1 MRFPLHNSN
10 AVYKTFRSIELFL
23 VVLTIGMAW
32 LSGSYNASPSI
43 GWQLNGFLF
52 LFALFSLWN
61 PYEKSILHKR
71 LYIFCNM
78 LLFVAG
84 TFLLLPLDIQFYW
97 TIIKACFLLS
107 LQDVITVLLIVVFVN
122 ISITYFRYADIA
134 EMSRSTGFTVP
145 ENPKSVILGT
155 LSYYI
160 GSSVFCIILSIILL
174 SERQSR
180 MRAESLSKE
189 VETLSASLERSR
201 IARDIHDSLGHLLTT
216 LDIHLEVAQKL
227 RDRDL
232 NQSIDAL
239 DTAKQLSTQCL
250 QEVRNAVQSIRKT
263 EFDLNQSLMMLV
275 EHMSPTLQIRTDCRF
290 PVVPLQM
297 GHQIYCI
304 VQEALTNVQKHA
316 QATQVSLCGYVDEQ
330 AIILSIEDNG
340 IGFEIHAP
348 RLGFGLRGI
357 EERAQL
363 MGGQLM
369 LNTEPG
375 VCLQVK
381 IPWPTA
387 CYDDPS

>member
-10 AVYKTFRSIELFL
+10 AIYKTFRSIELFL
-23 VVLTIGMAW
+23 VLLTVGMAW
-32 LSGSYNASPSI
+32 LSGSYKISSSMS
-43 GWQLNGFLF
+43 WQLNGFLF
-52 LFALFSLWN
+52 LFALLSLWN
-61 PYEKSILHKR
+61 PYDKSILHKR

-78 LLFVAG
+78 SLFVVG
-84 TFLLLPLDIQFYW
+84 TFLLLPLDVQFYW
-97 TIIKACFLLS
+97 AIIKACFLLS
-107 LQDVITVLLIVVFVN
+107 LQDVIIVLVIVVSSN
-122 ISITYFRYADIA
+122 IGITYFRYPSIA
-134 EMSRSTGFTVP
+134 EMSRSTGFSIP
-145 ENPKSVILGT
+145 ESPKSVILGT

-180 MRAESLSKE
+180 MRAENLSKE
-189 VETLSASLERSR
+189 VKTLSASLERSR

-227 RDRDL
+227 RDRDP

-250 QEVRNAVQSIRKT
+250 REVRNAVQSIRGT
-263 EFDLNQSLMMLV
+263 EFDLNQSLTTLV
-275 EHMSPTLQIRTDCRF
+275 ERMSPTLEILADCRF
-290 PVVPLQM
+290 PALPLQM
-297 GHQIYCI
+297 SHQIYCI

-316 QATQVSLCGYVDEQ
+316 QATQVSLCGYADEQ

-357 EERAQL
+357 EERAQI

-369 LNTEPG
+369 LSSAPG
-375 VCLQVK
+375 VCLQVR
-381 IPWPTA
+381 IPWSTA
-387 CYDDPS
+387 HYDCSL

>member
-10 AVYKTFRSIELFL
+10 AIYKTFRSIELFL
-23 VVLTIGMAW
+23 VLLTVGMAW
-32 LSGSYNASPSI
+32 LSGSYKISPSMS
-43 GWQLNGFLF
+43 WQLNGFLF
-52 LFALFSLWN
+52 LFALLSLWN
-61 PYEKSILHKR
+61 PYDKSIFHKR

-78 LLFVAG
+78 SLFVIG
-84 TFLLLPLDIQFYW
+84 TFLLLPLDVQFYW
-97 TIIKACFLLS
+97 AIIKACFLLS
-107 LQDVITVLLIVVFVN
+107 LQDVIIVLVIVVSAN
-122 ISITYFRYADIA
+122 IGITYFRYPSIA
-134 EMSRSTGFTVP
+134 AMSRSTGFSVP
-145 ENPKSVILGT
+145 ESPNPVILGT

-180 MRAESLSKE
+180 MRAENLSKE

-232 NQSIDAL
+232 NQSTDAL

-250 QEVRNAVQSIRKT
+250 REVRNAVQSIRGT
-263 EFDLNQSLMMLV
+263 EFDLNQSLTTLV
-275 EHMSPTLQIRTDCRF
+275 ERMSPTLQILTDCRF
-290 PVVPLQM
+290 PALPLQM
-297 GHQIYCI
+297 SHQIYCI

-316 QATQVSLCGYVDEQ
+316 QATQVSLCGYADEQ

-357 EERAQL
+357 EERAQI
-363 MGGQLM
+363 MGGQLT
-369 LNTEPG
+369 LNSEPG
-375 VCLQVK
+375 VCLQVR
-381 IPWPTA
+381 IPWSTA
-387 CYDDPS
+387 HYDCSL

>member
-1 MRFPLHNSN
+1 MRFPLQNSN
-10 AVYKTFRSIELFL
+10 AIYKTFRSIELFL
-23 VVLTIGMAW
+23 VVLTVGMAW
-32 LSGSYNASPSI
+32 LSGSYDVSPSI
-43 GWQLNGFLF
+43 GWQLNGIWF
-52 LFALFSLWN
+52 LFALLSLWN
-61 PYEKSILHKR
+61 PYDKSILHKR
-71 LYIFCNM
+71 LYVFCNM
-78 LLFVAG
+78 SLFVIG
-84 TFLLLPLDIQFYW
+84 TFLLIPLDVQFYW
-97 TIIKACFLLS
+97 AIIKACFLLS
-107 LQDVITVLLIVVFVN
+107 LQDVIIVLFVVVSAN
-122 ISITYFRYADIA
+122 IGIIYFRYPYLA
-134 EMSRSTGFTVP
+134 EMSKSTGFSVP
-145 ENPKSVILGT
+145 ESPRSVILGV
-155 LSYYI
+155 LSAYI
-160 GSSVFCIILSIILL
+160 GSSVLCIILSIILL

-227 RDRDL
+227 RDRDPK
-232 NQSIDAL
+232 QSINAL

-250 QEVRNAVQSIRKT
+250 QEVRNAVQSIRGT
-263 EFDLNQSLMMLV
+263 EFDLNQSLTTLV
-275 EHMSPTLQIRTDCRF
+275 EHLSPTLQIRTDCRF
-290 PVVPLQM
+290 PILPLQM
-297 GHQIYCI
+297 SHQIYCI

-330 AIILSIEDNG
+330 AIVFSIEDNG

-369 LNTEPG
+369 LTADPG

-381 IPWPTA
+381 IPWSTA
-387 CYDDPS
+387 RYDCPL